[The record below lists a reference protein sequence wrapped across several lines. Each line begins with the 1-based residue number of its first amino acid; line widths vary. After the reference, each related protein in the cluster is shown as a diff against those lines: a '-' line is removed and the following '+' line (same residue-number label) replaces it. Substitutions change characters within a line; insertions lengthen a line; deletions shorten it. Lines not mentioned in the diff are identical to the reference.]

1 MIEGWTEISE
11 PAPKSDSKGETIV
24 RFMMLLP
31 APPEPLEKLAAAPN
45 KEIVTAMREY
55 NDEMKKAGVLLSA
68 EGLHATSKG
77 FRIRVTG
84 GKKIVTDGPFTEAK
98 EVIAG
103 FWLIQVSSQEE
114 ALVWAKRC
122 PLPENG
128 IMEIRQ
134 VFENTDFPPELQKK
148 IAGA

>member
-1 MIEGWTEISE
+1 M
-11 PAPKSDSKGETIV
+11 

-31 APPEPLEKLAAAPN
+31 CPPEPLEMLSAAPSQ
-45 KEIVTAMREY
+45 EVVLAMRKY
-55 NDEMKKAGVLLSA
+55 NDEMNKAGVLVLA

-77 FRIRVTG
+77 FRIKVSG

-103 FWLIQVSSQEE
+103 FWIIQVKSTEE
-114 ALVWAKRC
+114 ALEWAKRC

-128 IMEIRQ
+128 LMEIRQ
-134 VFENTDFPPELQKK
+134 IFEDADFPSELRNKK
-148 IAGA
+148 AQA

>member
-1 MIEGWTEISE
+1 M
-11 PAPKSDSKGETIV
+11 

-31 APPEPLEKLAAAPN
+31 CPPEPLEKLTAAPN
-45 KEIVTAMREY
+45 KEIVVAMRKY
-55 NDEMKKAGVLLSA
+55 NDEMKKAGVLVLA

-77 FRIRVTG
+77 FRLKVSG

-103 FWLIQVSSQEE
+103 FWIIQVSSTEE
-114 ALVWAKRC
+114 ALEWAKRC

-128 IMEIRQ
+128 LMEIRQ
-134 VFENTDFPPELQKK
+134 IFEQADFPPELQKK
-148 IAGA
+148 TAPA

>member
-1 MIEGWTEISE
+1 M
-11 PAPKSDSKGETIV
+11 

-31 APPEPLEKLAAAPN
+31 CPPEPLEKAAAVPN
-45 KEIVTAMREY
+45 KEIVTAMRKY
-55 NDEMKKAGVLLSA
+55 NEEMKKAGVFLAA

-77 FRIRVTG
+77 SRIKVSG

-103 FWLIQVSSQEE
+103 FWIIQVKSKEE
-114 ALVWAKRC
+114 ALEWAKRC

-128 IMEIRQ
+128 LIEIRQ
-134 VFENTDFPPELQKK
+134 VFENSDFPPELQH
-148 IAGA
+148 